1 MKNAGAESPCG
12 GAFYNRRNQMQNFSR
27 LAGAVT
33 LSLVTA
39 FGAAGCA
46 SVSFSAS
53 NRPINLQRGVAE
65 ENTSLFKDQDS
76 FEAQVKAAN
85 LHDGM
90 SPADAFA
97 ALGLDIHKFK
107 ALTDRDLMDAAYA
120 GANPTPQTEAAMK
133 EIMSL
138 VNRTTV
144 YRLNYKNVAG
154 ATGIGFNLSAQ
165 TKTTGFDRQLTL
177 IFVDNELK
185 NATKVLSGN
194 PSIEITNTSHIWDI
208 VSGAASGAA
217 SVSVRRA
224 APRP

>member
-1 MKNAGAESPCG
+1 MQDFSRMAGALT
-12 GAFYNRRNQMQNFSR
+12 A
-27 LAGAVT
+27 
-33 LSLVTA
+33 SLITV
-39 FGAAGCA
+39 FGVAGCA

-53 NRPINLQRGVAE
+53 NRPINLQRGMSE
-65 ENTSLFKDQDS
+65 ENTSLFTDQDK
-76 FEAQVKAAN
+76 FEAQVKEAK

-90 SPADAFA
+90 SPDETFK
-97 ALGLDIHKFK
+97 ALGLDVHKFK
-107 ALTDRDLMDAAYA
+107 ALTDRELMDAAYA

-144 YRLNYKNVAG
+144 YRLSYKNVAS

-165 TKTTGFDRQLTL
+165 TKTHGFDRQLTL

-185 NATKVLSGN
+185 NAAKVMSGN

-217 SVSVRRA
+217 SDSMRRA